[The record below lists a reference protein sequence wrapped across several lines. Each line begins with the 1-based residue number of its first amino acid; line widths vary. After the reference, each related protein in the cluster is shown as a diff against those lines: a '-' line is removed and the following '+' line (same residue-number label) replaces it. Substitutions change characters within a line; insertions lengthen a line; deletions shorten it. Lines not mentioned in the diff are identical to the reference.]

1 MSRCSVLLLIVA
13 VCLASLTSLTSD
25 GGPRA
30 RAERSGSRCVLAP
43 GELTVDD
50 LPAGSSATRC
60 GAVGRLVTHAGAG
73 IAVPEPGTRV
83 SVDSLTADGP
93 GHGFSVTV
101 AADGTVSYAY
111 DDDTRPKARK
121 RDDAPA
127 RCADATYAT
136 ADRKAYGPYRWFIG
150 GGRQPGDLPRH
161 QVRLAFEEAIATII
175 GGRNACG
182 YDDRIKARARF
193 VSATGHRAGIDRE
206 AHCTARDGMSVW
218 DAGDL
223 SSDAVAT
230 TCSWSRPVP
239 GGPDRLLEAD
249 VRFNTHDFTFTGNP
263 AAGCNRA
270 YDIRS
275 VATHEA
281 GHVFGLAH
289 AGAGHENLTMYAN
302 SFACSTT
309 ARTLGKGDVLGLRS
323 LY

>member
-1 MSRCSVLLLIVA
+1 MIVA
-13 VCLASLTSLTSD
+13 LFLAPLVSPASD
-25 GGPRA
+25 GASRA
-30 RAERSGSRCVLAP
+30 GAGRAGLACRLAP

-73 IAVPEPGTRV
+73 ITVPEPGTRV
-83 SVDSLTADGP
+83 SVDALTVDGS

-111 DDDTRPKARK
+111 DEDTRPTGGR
-121 RDDAPA
+121 RTGAPA
-127 RCADATYAT
+127 RCVDPAYAT
-136 ADRKAYGPYRWFIG
+136 ADRKVYGPYRWFIG

-161 QVRLAFEEAIATII
+161 QIRLAFEEALATIV
-175 GGRNACG
+175 GGRNDCG
-182 YDDRIKARARF
+182 YDDTIKAGARF
-193 VSATGHRAGIDRE
+193 VSATGHQAGIDRE
-206 AHCTARDGMSVW
+206 ARCTARDGMSVW
-218 DAGDL
+218 DSGDL
-223 SSDAVAT
+223 SSEAVAT

-239 GGPDRLLEAD
+239 GGPDKLLEAD
-249 VRFNTHDFTFTGNP
+249 VRFNTHDFTFTDNP
-263 AAGCNRA
+263 SAGCHQA